1 MSKSKGIQK
10 MPKLVD
16 GGTKSR
22 HFKHNNKKDEE
33 LQKYDDIEQ
42 INIDAD
48 FSSYKNAGRATNTG
62 VLKFKDTQNKFNIE
76 EKIDL
81 LNKCIDWLDDEEGEG
96 NDVLMIGDISAYLG
110 ITGATWYG
118 WGKRDERIKELQTLI
133 REKLMSR
140 LHYRGA
146 NSKTNPVFTIFSL
159 KSLFPTVF
167 PDKQIVEQTNIHK
180 IDYIG
185 ISEAKTNKE
194 LEQPEL
200 KELEEHE
207 YEEDE

>member
-1 MSKSKGIQK
+1 

-22 HFKHNNKKDEE
+22 HFKSNNKKDEE
-33 LQKYDDIEQ
+33 LQKFDNIEQ

-62 VLKFKDTQNKFNIE
+62 VFKFNDTQKKFNIE

-81 LNKCIDWLDDEEGEG
+81 LNKCIDWLDNEEGDG
-96 NDVLMIGDISAYLG
+96 NDVLMLGDICSYLG
-110 ITGATWYG
+110 ITNGTWHN
-118 WGKRDERIKELQTLI
+118 WGKRDEIIKELQTLI

-140 LHYRGA
+140 VHYRGA
-146 NSKTNPVFTIFSL
+146 KSKINPVFAMFSL
-159 KSLFPTVF
+159 KNTNPQHFK
-167 PDKQIVEQTNIHK
+167 DKQEVEQTNIHK
-180 IDYIG
+180 IDHIG
-185 ISEAKTNKE
+185 ISEATTNKE

-200 KELEEHE
+200 KELEEHN
-207 YEEDE
+207 EDE